1 MNYWERNLHGGV
13 AGSIRIKQRGRD
25 ERSGGIVSPAGGKD
39 MEAVC
44 NVDLGD
50 RVGLNNFPFPERF
63 RRPFS
68 GVLYDYF
75 HVKSDIPYWYIH
87 NNF

>member
-44 NVDLGD
+44 NVDLDLTISPFQSGFAD
-50 RVGLNNFPFPERF
+50 RFQAFYTTT
-63 RRPFS
+63 S
-68 GVLYDYF
+68 M
-75 HVKSDIPYWYIH
+75 
-87 NNF
+87 